1 MEHSL
6 GTVKLHKGLLP
17 YISRSL
23 LWALKKLRKGLLPA
37 LPYTEIQQQY
47 LFGPGRKEGDRKQIS
62 GQQDD
67 RFIQE
72 YEHVQH
78 TPDSAKVA
86 R

>member
-1 MEHSL
+1 M
-6 GTVKLHKGLLP
+6 LP
-17 YISRSL
+17 VGYDLCARPRRSL
-23 LWALKKLRKGLLPA
+23 LHSIKKHREGSLGA

-47 LFGPGRKEGDRKQIS
+47 LFGPEGREGDRKQIS

>member
-1 MEHSL
+1 M
-6 GTVKLHKGLLP
+6 LP
-17 YISRSL
+17 VGYDLCTRPRRSL
-23 LWALKKLRKGLLPA
+23 LQALKKSEGSLPA
-37 LPYTEIQQQY
+37 LLYTEIQQQY
-47 LFGPGRKEGDRKQIS
+47 LFGPEGREGDRKQIS